1 MKITLLLFVIMLV
14 GCDAMQ
20 SVQGH
25 VMDKQTGRPIDSVS
39 IGKTEKEDPAN
50 SFTRRTYSAKDGEFH
65 FNQVGGTNSV
75 ELYYSKPGYKTF
87 KQYYP
92 GVTDSVKVYLEK
104 AN

>member
-1 MKITLLLFVIMLV
+1 MKITLFLIVIMLV

-20 SVQGH
+20 SVHGY
-25 VMDKQTGRPIDSVS
+25 VIDKQTGRPIDSVS
-39 IGKTEKEDPAN
+39 IGYSEDFDNSNPNSRKDYSDKSGHFDFNRISGTISVTLYFEKM
-50 SFTRRTYSAKDGEFH
+50 
-65 FNQVGGTNSV
+65 
-75 ELYYSKPGYKTF
+75 GYKTF